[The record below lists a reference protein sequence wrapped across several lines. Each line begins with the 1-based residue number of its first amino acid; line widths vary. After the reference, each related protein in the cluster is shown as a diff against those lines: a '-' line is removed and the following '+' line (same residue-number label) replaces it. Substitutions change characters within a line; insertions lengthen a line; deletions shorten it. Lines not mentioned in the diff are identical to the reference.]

1 MNKLLK
7 RVGFV
12 VVIMICINL
21 LSCVKNKNMKDEIEN
36 TKDFNISFYEIA
48 NVDKDKEDR
57 LVKDETKV
65 EGKEIV
71 VIEPDGENYESKLTK
86 EDEENM
92 PWFDGSTANLPLM
105 AQMLADYLDISYEE
119 AENEFGLVNK
129 TDAAWKYIIDDSD
142 KRSID
147 TKVLLV
153 YEASEEMKEYINSRD
168 NKLIITPIG
177 IDALVFLKNKNNKV
191 QNLTVEDIQNIYSGK
206 IKNWKDL
213 GGDDINIEA
222 YQRVYN
228 SGSQTLF
235 LKKVMKD
242 IEPTEVKKGYRIAE
256 MGGVFTTLSSYDNT
270 ANAIGYSVFYYAD
283 KMLDY
288 PNLDFFCVNGVYPS
302 DQTIASGEYPLLN
315 EFYVVIREDAAEG
328 SPARK
333 MYEYILSDK
342 GKESLIKAGY
352 IPYKLK

>member
-7 RVGFV
+7 KVGFV
-12 VVIMICINL
+12 IIIIICINL
-21 LSCVKNKNMKDEIEN
+21 LSCVKNEKIKEEVDE
-36 TKDFNISFYEIA
+36 TKDFNISFSEIT
-48 NVDKDKEDR
+48 DTDKEEGDK
-57 LVKDETKV
+57 LIKDEIKAT
-65 EGKEIV
+65 EKEIV
-71 VIEPDGENYESKLTK
+71 VIEPEVVNNENELTK

-105 AQMLADYLDISYEE
+105 AQMLADYLDINYEE
-119 AENEFGLVNK
+119 AERKVGEINK
-129 TDAAWKYIIDDSD
+129 TDEAWESIINDS
-142 KRSID
+142 KKESID
-147 TKVLLV
+147 RTVLLV
-153 YEASEEMKEYINSRD
+153 YEASEEIKEYINNSD
-168 NKLIITPIG
+168 NRLIITPIG
-177 IDALVFLKNKNNKV
+177 VDALVFLKNKNNKV
-191 QNLTVEDIQNIYSGK
+191 QDLTVEDIQNIYSGK

-228 SGSQTLF
+228 SGSHTLF

-242 IEPTEVKKGYRIAE
+242 IEPTEVKKEYRLAQ

-352 IPYKLK
+352 IPYSSK